1 MRQLFLLVTN
11 ISHFTK
17 YLRELYFAVTNKI
30 FWEGFLESVKNSW
43 SLIGIFLVVTI
54 KDRSVAYL
62 TKHQLRGQ
70 FLSNQTPIMQ
80 SYSRITSSFNK
91 CQANQLWSPARL
103 FHEPIFLELIKERIA
118 ICCCT
123 GPLWLRN
130 NSNGPK
136 KFPKKKKKKTR
147 LM

>member
-11 ISHFTK
+11 ISNFTK
-17 YLRELYFAVTNKI
+17 YLRGLYFAVTNKI
-30 FWEGFLESVKNSW
+30 FWGGFLESVKNSW

-70 FLSNQTPIMQ
+70 FLSNQTPIIQ

-91 CQANQLWSPARL
+91 FQANQLRSPACL
-103 FHEPIFLELIKERIA
+103 FHEPIFLQLIKERIA

-123 GPLWLRN
+123 GPSDL
-130 NSNGPK
+130 GTIAMAK
-136 KFPKKKKKKTR
+136 KQF
-147 LM
+147 